1 MAGLVPA
8 IHVLSDD
15 GFIKI
20 VPVGVIDND
29 LPDFPGARPMFDI
42 VLALNSGSDIV
53 ENLKVNEA
61 LYSVLFGKTFDRS
74 RAMLKY
80 ATSKIVRD
88 ADT

>member
-1 MAGLVPA
+1 
-8 IHVLSDD
+8 
-15 GFIKI
+15 
-20 VPVGVIDND
+20 
-29 LPDFPGARPMFDI
+29 MFDI

-88 ADT
+88 ADI